1 MAKQAALGM
10 NDLLLTAFRTVLV
23 DLPLVTV
30 KRGLGMAEQRAVAD
44 TAWKGYDISIRIGSV
59 SIERL
64 YGNGLFGALLGRSVH
79 GLVRLQRLNN
89 AVLGA
94 FFTGL
99 WRAADLPTA
108 TELSAV
114 REEVRALAASVSAQ
128 GEKIEALADRPA
140 RHSVKVA
147 RSIAAA

>member
-1 MAKQAALGM
+1 MAKQAALST
-10 NDLLLTAFRTVLV
+10 NDLLLTALRTVLV

-30 KRGLGMAEQRAVAD
+30 KRGLGIAERHAVAD
-44 TAWKGYDISIRIGSV
+44 TAWKSYDASIRIGIV

-79 GLVRLQRLNN
+79 GLVRLQRLQN

-108 TELSAV
+108 TELSVV
-114 REEVRALAASVSAQ
+114 REEVRALAASVRAQ
-128 GEKIEALADRPA
+128 GKTIEALADRPA
-140 RHSVKVA
+140 RHSVKIA

>member
-1 MAKQAALGM
+1 MAKQAVLGI
-10 NDLLLTAFRTVLV
+10 NDLLLTALRAVLV

-30 KRGLGMAEQRAVAD
+30 KRGLGIAEQRAVAD
-44 TAWKGYDISIRIGSV
+44 TAWKGYDASIRLGIV

-114 REEVRALAASVSAQ
+114 REEVHALAASVSAQ
-128 GEKIEALADRPA
+128 AEKIEALADRRA